1 MPEGYDSGN
10 TLGMKV
16 AISIP
21 DNLFHEAETVAE
33 DLGLSRSGLYG
44 RALAE
49 FVKQH
54 RGQIITDRLNAV
66 YSDVDSALD
75 PGVAALQAQVWKS
88 DPYIMEAPESGSA
101 PPSTAPPPPADHP
114 GDKERGAS

>member
-1 MPEGYDSGN
+1 
-10 TLGMKV
+10 MKV

-21 DNLFHEAETVAE
+21 DSLFHEAETVAK
-33 DLGLSRSGLYG
+33 DLGLTRSGLYG

-66 YSDVDSALD
+66 YAEVDSALD
-75 PGVAALQAQVWKS
+75 PVLAQLQWQVIQRELGDDTWDEPGEAAK
-88 DPYIMEAPESGSA
+88 
-101 PPSTAPPPPADHP
+101 
-114 GDKERGAS
+114 

>member
-1 MPEGYDSGN
+1 
-10 TLGMKV
+10 MKV

-21 DNLFHEAETVAE
+21 DSLFHEAETVAE
-33 DLGLSRSGLYG
+33 DLGLTRSGLYG

-66 YSDVDSALD
+66 YAEVDSALD
-75 PGVAALQAQVWKS
+75 PVLAQLQWQVIQRELGDDTWDEPGEAAK
-88 DPYIMEAPESGSA
+88 
-101 PPSTAPPPPADHP
+101 
-114 GDKERGAS
+114 